1 MADFLY
7 LKQIK
12 RRNKMEFR
20 DDAFEQL
27 EKRGFV
33 FQTTHLKET
42 KEALKNGPITF
53 YIGIDPT
60 ADDLHIGH
68 FFGLQMARI
77 LQDCGHRAIVL
88 VGGATALIG
97 DPTNKSD
104 MRKMLSKEEVA
115 KNAREISSII
125 KRFVRIDG
133 ENPAIVVDNA
143 DWLKPISYID
153 FLRDVGAHF
162 NVNEML
168 SKDLYKNRLE
178 KGGLTFME
186 MGYMLMQSFDF
197 VHLNDKFGCVL
208 QIGGSDQW
216 GNICGGVELSRKMNF
231 KDGKVRPLMMG
242 LTCPLL
248 TNAEG
253 VKMGKTEKGTLWVSR
268 EKTSAFEF
276 FQHFVNCLD
285 ADVERLLRFFTKIDV
300 EEIKKM
306 CQEDIVK
313 AKKLMAFEVTK
324 LVHGEAEANKAKETS
339 KALFAKGSVSED
351 MPTQEVQINN
361 NINVVDFLSMLN
373 IFASKSEIRR
383 LIEQNGVSIDDKKI
397 NDINM
402 SLNIAQK
409 EFVVKKGKKTFL
421 KVKVK

>member
-1 MADFLY
+1 MF
-7 LKQIK
+7 
-12 RRNKMEFR
+12 RN
-20 DDAFEQL
+20 DAFEQL

-33 FQTTHLKET
+33 FQTTHLEET
-42 KEALKNGPITF
+42 KKILKQGPITF

-77 LQDCGHRAIVL
+77 LQDCGHKCIVL

-97 DPTNKSD
+97 DPSNKTD

-115 KNAREISSII
+115 RNTREISSII
-125 KRFVRIDG
+125 KRFVRVDG
-133 ENPAIVVDNA
+133 ENPALVVDNA
-143 DWLKPISYID
+143 EWLKPISYID
-153 FLRDVGAHF
+153 FLRDVGVNF

-197 VHLNDKFGCVL
+197 VHLNDKFNCVL

-216 GNICGGVELSRKMNF
+216 GNICGGVELSRKMSF
-231 KDGKVRPLMMG
+231 KDGTQRPLMMG

-248 TNAEG
+248 TNSEG

-268 EKTSAFEF
+268 EKTSSFEF

-285 ADVERLLRFFTKIDV
+285 ADVERLLRFFTHIDV
-300 EEIKKM
+300 EEIKQM
-306 CQEDIVK
+306 CREDIVK

-324 LVHGEAEANKAKETS
+324 LVHGETEALKAQETA
-339 KALFAKGSVSED
+339 KNLFENGNANTEN
-351 MPTQEVQINN
+351 MPTENLNLSGEN
-361 NINVVDFLSMLN
+361 NILDFLSNLS
-373 IFASKSEIRR
+373 IIKSKSEARR
-383 LIEQNGVSIDDKKI
+383 LIEQGGIVIDGKKMEDT
-397 NDINM
+397 N
-402 SLNIAQK
+402 SVLFFSKGQ
-409 EFVVKKGKKTFL
+409 EVVVKKGKKTF
-421 KVKVK
+421 VKVVIS

>member
-1 MADFLY
+1 
-7 LKQIK
+7 
-12 RRNKMEFR
+12 MEFR
-20 DDAFEQL
+20 KDAFEQL
-27 EKRGFV
+27 ENRGFI
-33 FQTTHLKET
+33 FQATHLEDMKKLLKE
-42 KEALKNGPITF
+42 KPITF

-77 LQDCGHRAIVL
+77 LQDCGHKCIVL

-97 DPTNKSD
+97 DPTNKKE
-104 MRKMLSKEEVA
+104 MRKMLTKEEVERNA
-115 KNAREISSII
+115 KEISGII
-125 KRFVRIDG
+125 KRFVNVDG
-133 ENPAIVVDNA
+133 ENPAIVVNNA
-143 DWLKPISYID
+143 EWLKPATYID
-153 FLRDVGAHF
+153 FLRDVGVHF

-197 VHLNDKFGCVL
+197 VHLNDKFNCIL

-216 GNICGGVELSRKMNF
+216 GNICGGVELSRKMNAL
-231 KDGKVRPLMMG
+231 DGKERPIMMG

-248 TNAEG
+248 TNADG

-300 EEIKKM
+300 EEIRKM
-306 CQEDIVK
+306 CEDDIVK

-324 LVHGEAEANKAKETS
+324 LVHGEEEAKKAQEAAKNLFERNNLNTSNMPIETIE
-339 KALFAKGSVSED
+339 GMGE
-351 MPTQEVQINN
+351 IN
-361 NINVVDFLSMLN
+361 ILDFLSKLS
-373 IFASKSEIRR
+373 IIKSKSEARR
-383 LIEQNGVSIDDKKI
+383 LVEQGGIEIDGKKVQSIDEKI
-397 NDINM
+397 GIESN
-402 SLNIAQK
+402 K
-409 EFVVKKGKKTFL
+409 EVVVKKGKKTF
-421 KVKVK
+421 VKVVLK

>member
-1 MADFLY
+1 MKF
-7 LKQIK
+7 
-12 RRNKMEFR
+12 RN
-20 DDAFEQL
+20 DAFEQL
-27 EKRGFV
+27 ERRGFV
-33 FQTTHLKET
+33 FQTTHLEET
-42 KEALKNGPITF
+42 KKLLKEKPITF

-77 LQDCGHRAIVL
+77 LQDCGHKCIVL

-97 DPTNKSD
+97 DPTNKTD

-115 KNAREISSII
+115 RNAREISSII
-125 KRFVRIDG
+125 KRFVRVDG
-133 ENPAIVVDNA
+133 DNPALVVDNA

-153 FLRDVGAHF
+153 FLRDVGVNF

-197 VHLNDKFGCVL
+197 VHLNDKFNCVL

-231 KDGKVRPLMMG
+231 KDGTQRPLMMG

-248 TNAEG
+248 TNSEG

-268 EKTSAFEF
+268 EKTSSFEF

-285 ADVERLLRFFTKIDV
+285 ADVE
-300 EEIKKM
+300 EIKRM
-306 CQEDIVK
+306 CKQDIVK
-313 AKKLMAFEVTK
+313 AKKIMAFEVTK
-324 LVHGEAEANKAKETS
+324 LVHGETEALKAQET
-339 KALFAKGSVSED
+339 AQNLFENGNINTEN
-351 MPTQEVQINN
+351 MPTETIK
-361 NINVVDFLSMLN
+361 NIGETNILDFLSKLS
-373 IFASKSEIRR
+373 IIKSKSEARR
-383 LIEQNGVSIDDKKI
+383 LIEQGGIEIDNIRK
-397 NDINM
+397 NDFNEILI
-402 SLNIAQK
+402 LNKSQVLI
-409 EFVVKKGKKTFL
+409 VKKGKKTFI
-421 KVKVK
+421 KVIIEQ

>member
-1 MADFLY
+1 MFKD
-7 LKQIK
+7 
-12 RRNKMEFR
+12 N
-20 DDAFEQL
+20 AFEQL
-27 EKRGFV
+27 ENRGFV
-33 FQTTHLKET
+33 FQTTHLEET
-42 KEALKNGPITF
+42 KKLLKQGPITF

-77 LQDCGHRAIVL
+77 LQDCGHKCIVL

-97 DPTNKSD
+97 DPTNKTD

-115 KNAREISSII
+115 RNAREISSII
-125 KRFVRIDG
+125 KRFVRTDG
-133 ENPAIVVDNA
+133 ENPALIVDNA
-143 DWLKPISYID
+143 EWLKPATYID
-153 FLRDVGAHF
+153 FLRQVGVHF

-168 SKDLYKNRLE
+168 RNDLYKNRLE

-186 MGYMLMQSFDF
+186 MGYMLMQAFDF
-197 VHLNDKFGCVL
+197 IHLNNKFGCVL

-216 GNICGGVELSRKMNF
+216 GNIVAGVDLSRKMNF
-231 KDGKVRPLMMG
+231 ADGKERQLMMG

-253 VKMGKTEKGTLWVSR
+253 IKMGKTEKGTLWVSR
-268 EKTSAFEF
+268 EKTSSFDF

-306 CQEDIVK
+306 CKEDIVK

-324 LVHGEAEANKAKETS
+324 LVHGEEEAIKAQEIAQNLFENKQGFSANMSTE
-339 KALFAKGSVSED
+339 EI
-351 MPTQEVQINN
+351 EIN
-361 NINVVDFLSMLN
+361 DKLN
-373 IFASKSEIRR
+373 ILNFLAKLSIISSKSEARR
-383 LIEQNGVSIDDKKI
+383 LVEQGGIVINNEKKT
-397 NDINM
+397 DITEILD
-402 SLNIAQK
+402 LNSAK
-409 EFVVKKGKKTFL
+409 EFIVKKGKKTFL
-421 KVKVK
+421 KVLIK

>member
-1 MADFLY
+1 MF
-7 LKQIK
+7 K
-12 RRNKMEFR
+12 

-27 EKRGFV
+27 ERRGFV
-33 FQTTHLKET
+33 FQTTHLEET
-42 KEALKNGPITF
+42 KKLLKEGPITF

-77 LQDCGHRAIVL
+77 LQDCGHKCIVL

-97 DPTNKSD
+97 DPTNKTD

-115 KNAREISSII
+115 RNAREISSII
-125 KRFVRIDG
+125 KRFVRTDG
-133 ENPAIVVDNA
+133 DNPALVVDNA
-143 DWLKPISYID
+143 EWLKPATYID
-153 FLRDVGAHF
+153 FLRDVGVHF

-168 SKDLYKNRLE
+168 RNDLYKNRLE

-186 MGYMLMQSFDF
+186 MGYMLMQAFDF
-197 VHLNDKFGCVL
+197 IHLNNKFGCVL

-216 GNICGGVELSRKMNF
+216 GNIVAGVDLSRKMNF
-231 KDGKVRPLMMG
+231 ADGKERQLMMG

-268 EKTSAFEF
+268 EKTSSFDF

-285 ADVERLLRFFTKIDV
+285 ADVERLLRFFTKINV
-300 EEIKKM
+300 EEIKEM
-306 CQEDIVK
+306 CKQDIVK

-324 LVHGEAEANKAKETS
+324 LVHGEEEALKAQEIAQNLFENKQGDSAN
-339 KALFAKGSVSED
+339 
-351 MPTQEVQINN
+351 MPTEELDNWDKL
-361 NINVVDFLSMLN
+361 NILDFLAKLS
-373 IFASKSEIRR
+373 IISSKSEARR
-383 LIEQNGVSIDDKKI
+383 LIEQGGIVINNEKKQ
-397 NDINM
+397 DITEI
-402 SLNIAQK
+402 LDLATTK
-409 EFVVKKGKKTFL
+409 EFIVKKGKKTFL
-421 KVKVK
+421 KVVIK